1 MSFITHNATKV
12 WIWTLILA
20 LPLQGLVLNGS
31 VCASDGTACNGG
43 RLDCCCCCSLEH
55 RQQHSC
61 CCHKSET
68 TGTCCQKSGV
78 SQSKCECGI
87 GCPCGEG
94 KPSDIPAAPSR
105 DSDARSDIASL
116 ALTPNSLDT
125 APEIKCPQQR
135 VQLQT
140 EAIQSLSIDR
150 CSTLCRYTL

>member
-31 VCASDGTACNGG
+31 ACASDGTACNGE
-43 RLDCCCCCSLEH
+43 RLDC
-55 RQQHSC
+55 C

-94 KPSDIPAAPSR
+94 KPSDIPAVPSR

-116 ALTPNSLDT
+116 ALTANSLDT